1 MKTSSVLFLS
11 ALAVIVAGMTS
22 FNLLFKREAEKI
34 DWSNPYQFYKPVP
47 VQAIR
52 AVVVTG
58 SPYMEVLI
66 QHSDK
71 TEALVY
77 PEDTARITCRQVADT
92 LFITIAPD
100 RYSIRP
106 KEITAHSFPVRVLVR
121 TPELRS
127 IQGDRAHLF
136 VQDFSL
142 DSLTVGGSF
151 TRMSLDHTDVTRLLN
166 VDLRKESFMQFGGGK
181 YGTLK
186 LNVYDASGFDL
197 QSADITGF
205 EPAISD
211 KTEVRL
217 QGKTLKWLNWKRL

>member
-1 MKTSSVLFLS
+1 MKTSRILFLS
-11 ALAVIVAGMTS
+11 ALIVIVAGMTS

-47 VQAIR
+47 VQTIR

-58 SPYMEVLI
+58 APYMEVLI
-66 QHSDK
+66 QHSK
-71 TEALVY
+71 QTEALVN
-77 PEDTARITCRQVADT
+77 PEDTTRIRCRQVADT

-121 TPELRS
+121 TPELRFVK
-127 IQGDRAHLF
+127 GDRAHMF

-142 DSLTVGGSF
+142 DSLTVDASF
-151 TRMSLDHTDVTRLLN
+151 TRMSLDHTDVKTGLN
-166 VDLRKESFMQFGGGK
+166 VDLRKESFMQFGGGQ
-181 YGTLK
+181 YGKLK

-197 QSADITGF
+197 QSADITTF

-217 QGKTLKWLNWKRL
+217 SGNTLKWINWKRL